1 MRYTL
6 TRDAAICI
14 VRWCCQHWCTSLRCL
29 RPRRSA
35 QKQRGSSHRRSNR
48 CLRRAHRTRF
58 NNSYYPCRS
67 VFQHPMTT
75 CYECP
80 RWDPYDR
87 PTFDDLPLTIW
98 WCVVTMTGVGYG
110 AALLHTVA
118 TTYEDNDN
126 LLYRAPHRSTQRGPG
141 WSAMLYTGDMYPTS
155 AKGQVVAAL
164 TAAMGV
170 FVRRPSAHSSPPGLQ
185 IDVTHSNIA

>member
-29 RPRRSA
+29 RPSRSA

-110 AALLHTVA
+110 AALLHNVA

-126 LLYRAPHRSTQRGPG
+126 LLYCHPAEIEHHTDRLSAVRAGPQCCTQVTCTLLRQRDK
-141 WSAMLYTGDMYPTS
+141 L
-155 AKGQVVAAL
+155 L
-164 TAAMGV
+164 
-170 FVRRPSAHSSPPGLQ
+170 RPSPRRWGFSCVAHQPTAHRLLYKLM
-185 IDVTHSNIA
+185 